1 VKDVKE
7 ARELSTTALKA
18 ISNFEYDRK
27 RKTPPDPDDPR
38 DYSYEELEWWD
49 GYLSQALRGI

>member
-7 ARELSTTALKA
+7 ARELSATALKA

-27 RKTPPDPDDPR
+27 RKSLPDPDDPG

-49 GYLSQALRGI
+49 GYLYQNPR